1 MTGLQLAIKK
11 FRGAAIMKV
20 ETLRD
25 KTDNVLGYIE
35 IEDNGNQ
42 TLKDAEQRFRG
53 VYEAGE
59 DHTRDKHFNIVA
71 KGNTLRAM
79 IC

>member
-1 MTGLQLAIKK
+1 
-11 FRGAAIMKV
+11 MKV

-25 KTDNVLGYIE
+25 VANNVLGYIE
-35 IEDNGNQ
+35 TDDDGNQ
-42 TLKDAEQRFRG
+42 TLKGADGEVKG
-53 VYEAGE
+53 TYEVAG

-71 KGNTLRAM
+71 KGNVLRAM